1 MPSRILPFPQDLRP
15 RLPNV
20 LGNVDYLAL
29 RRQLEHIDTL
39 LSDSGLERFFVQLA
53 LDAWI
58 ARSKTTPSAVEQ
70 ARFQQRSCRALRC
83 NILRTL
89 VQDDFRGF
97 SCQLASSPLYQWF
110 CHLDAVDRIRVPSKS
125 ELQRFAQWLPAE
137 SMRKVHEE
145 IIRILASS
153 GAKTLQLPNPLDL
166 EAVFLDTTCVQANIH
181 FPIDW
186 VLLRDGV
193 RTLMKATRLIRE
205 QGLCKRMES
214 PEVFLRR
221 MNSLCMEMSRR
232 GRGTASKK
240 ERKRILRLMK
250 KLTAVVQNHARRH
263 RDLLDANWQ
272 KTKWTRPQAEQVLRR
287 IDQMLELLPKATKQA
302 HERIIGERP
311 VPNAGKMLS
320 LYDQDVRVVV
330 RGKAGAEVEFGNTL
344 LVAEN
349 SQGLIID
356 AELFRTSAP
365 ADSQLLFR
373 SLTRMWSVMGRKPG
387 AAVTDRGFSSE
398 ANSEKLTEGETF
410 DGTCPKK
417 PAELKERMKDGKFAA
432 MQKRRAQTEGRIG
445 ILKNGFLGA
454 PMRAEGFEHR
464 ERAVMWGVLT
474 HNLWVLARMKV
485 AKEEKKPKKPKRG
498 DGGIPMRKAA

>member
-1 MPSRILPFPQDLRP
+1 MPCQILPFPQDLRP
-15 RLPNV
+15 WLPNV

-29 RRQLEHIDTL
+29 RRQLEHIDVL
-39 LSDSGLERFFVQLA
+39 LADTGLERFFVQLA
-53 LDAWI
+53 LDAWL
-58 ARSKTTPSAVEQ
+58 ARAKTQPSAAEQ

-110 CHLDAVDRIRVPSKS
+110 GHLDAVDRIRVPSKS
-125 ELQRFAQWLPAE
+125 ELQRFAQWLPAAQ
-137 SMRKVHEE
+137 MRQVNEE
-145 IIRILASS
+145 LIRILANAD
-153 GAKTLQLPNPLDL
+153 AKKLQLQKPVDLD
-166 EAVFLDTTCVQANIH
+166 AVFLDTTCIKANIH

-205 QGLCKRMES
+205 QGLCQRMQS

-240 ERKRILRLMK
+240 ERKRVLRLMK
-250 KLTAVVQNHARRH
+250 KLTVVVQDHARRH
-263 RDLLDANWQ
+263 RDLLDAKWE
-272 KTKWTRPQAEQVLRR
+272 KTKWTRPQAQQVLRR
-287 IDQMLELLPKATKQA
+287 IDAVLELLPKAVKQA
-302 HERIIGERP
+302 HERIIGERL
-311 VPNAGKMLS
+311 VANANKMLS
-320 LYDQDVRVVV
+320 LYDQDVRVIV

-349 SQGLIID
+349 SQGLIVD
-356 AELFRTSAP
+356 VELFRESAP

-373 SLTRMWSVMGRKPG
+373 SLARLWSVAGRKPE
-387 AAVTDRGFSSE
+387 AVVTDRGFSSQS
-398 ANSEKLTEGETF
+398 NSDKLKEGGTL
-410 DGTCPKK
+410 DATCPKK

-432 MQKRRAQTEGRIG
+432 LQKRRAQTEGRIG
-445 ILKNGFLGA
+445 VLKNGFLGA

-464 ERAVMWGVLT
+464 ERAVMWGALT
-474 HNLWVLARMKV
+474 HNLWVLARIRV
-485 AKEEKKPKKPKRG
+485 VKEEKKPKKCS
-498 DGGIPMRKAA
+498 GGSPLRKAA

>member
-1 MPSRILPFPQDLRP
+1 MPCQILPFPQDLET

-29 RRQLEHIDTL
+29 RRQLEHIDAL
-39 LSDSGLERFFVQLA
+39 LADTGLERFFVQLA
-53 LDAWI
+53 LDAWL
-58 ARSKTTPSAVEQ
+58 ARSKTQPGAAEQ

-110 CHLDAVDRIRVPSKS
+110 CHLDAVNRIRVPSKS
-125 ELQRFAQWLPAE
+125 ELQRFAQWLPAAQ
-137 SMRKVHEE
+137 MRQVNEE
-145 IIRILASS
+145 LIRILANAD
-153 GAKTLQLPNPLDL
+153 AKTLQLQKPVDLD
-166 EAVFLDTTCVQANIH
+166 AVFLDTTCIKANIH

-205 QGLCKRMES
+205 QGLCQRMES

-240 ERKRILRLMK
+240 ERKRVLRLMK
-250 KLTAVVQNHARRH
+250 KLTVVVQDHARRH
-263 RDLLDANWQ
+263 RDLLDAKWE
-272 KTKWTRPQAEQVLRR
+272 KTKWTRPQAQQVLRR
-287 IDQMLELLPKATKQA
+287 IDEVLELLPKAVKQA

-311 VPNAGKMLS
+311 VANANKMLS
-320 LYDQDVRVVV
+320 LYDQDVRVIV

-349 SQGLIID
+349 SQGLIVD

-373 SLTRMWSVMGRKPG
+373 SLARLWSVAGRKPE
-387 AAVTDRGFSSE
+387 AVVTDRAFSSQS
-398 ANSEKLTEGETF
+398 NSDKLKEGGTL
-410 DGTCPKK
+410 DATCPKK

-432 MQKRRAQTEGRIG
+432 LQKRRAQTEGRIG
-445 ILKNGFLGA
+445 VLKNGFLGA

-474 HNLWVLARMKV
+474 HNLWVLARLRV
-485 AKEEKKPKKPKRG
+485 AKEEKKPKKRG
-498 DGGIPMRKAA
+498 GGSPLRKAA